1 MLKII
6 LSSVLSQKL
15 QLQYFGNAWTSP
27 PVFNEQKYPSQLSNI
42 RFSTQQKPCLKKPK
56 TNKKI
61 TFLGEMSQFQP
72 FTVTFVSG
80 TGCSSD
86 AAGVEQDRGSPRLS
100 LRAGKGQH
108 NDPQRAGGDLELP
121 LSGRCLLQLSF
132 LQCSFF

>member
-1 MLKII
+1 MNKNTL
-6 LSSVLSQKL
+6 LSPQEK
-15 QLQYFGNAWTSP
+15 TC
-27 PVFNEQKYPSQLSNI
+27 KYKVQHATKTLPEK
-42 RFSTQQKPCLKKPK
+42 TQNQQ
-56 TNKKI
+56 KI

-86 AAGVEQDRGSPRLS
+86 AAGVEQDWGSPRLS